1 MQLIASQGK
10 LYSLASKRA
19 PEVNCS
25 LTSLMYLSLGSDL
38 VCSKQEQMHFS
49 VADRI

>member
-10 LYSLASKRA
+10 LLVWLPKGLLGW
-19 PEVNCS
+19 CS

-38 VCSKQEQMHFS
+38 VNKQEQMHFS